1 MSAKSSTSAIQ
12 TRSPFASATP
22 RAHCLTADPE
32 FRSLRIKS
40 GRPRWPNRP
49 KWRWKDNAAA
59 SFSGAY
65 VPTSG
70 IAEVLTDFAMGMDPE
85 ASGHENIIMRAILL
99 GMTYQRARA
108 LAPQVEQFTE
118 LGEYLDLPVRTYS
131 TGMMLRLAFA
141 VATSIEPEI
150 LIMDELISVG
160 DASFIEKATQRIKT
174 LIDKA
179 KIFVLASHDEPTL
192 KRFCNRAIWL
202 NRGELAADGP
212 LDCVLAAYNKALS

>member
-1 MSAKSSTSAIQ
+1 
-12 TRSPFASATP
+12 
-22 RAHCLTADPE
+22 
-32 FRSLRIKS
+32 
-40 GRPRWPNRP
+40 
-49 KWRWKDNAAA
+49 
-59 SFSGAY
+59 
-65 VPTSG
+65 
-70 IAEVLTDFAMGMDPE
+70 MGMDPE

-160 DASFIEKATQRIKT
+160 DASFIEKATQN
-174 LIDKA
+174 A
-179 KIFVLASHDEPTL
+179 
-192 KRFCNRAIWL
+192 N
-202 NRGELAADGP
+202 
-212 LDCVLAAYNKALS
+212 